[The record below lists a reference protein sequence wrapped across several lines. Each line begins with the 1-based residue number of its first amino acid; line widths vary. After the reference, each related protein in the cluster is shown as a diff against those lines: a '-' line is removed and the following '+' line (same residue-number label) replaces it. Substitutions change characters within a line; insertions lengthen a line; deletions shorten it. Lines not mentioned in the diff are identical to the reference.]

1 MKVNDDKSNGGLMI
15 KVKDVTKS
23 FESGTLKTDVL
34 KGITFKVSKGEFL
47 AIMGSS
53 GNGKTTLMNI
63 LGCMLKASSGS
74 YELDGVDIET
84 LNDDRLSEIRNKKIG
99 FVFQAFNLL
108 DGTSALDNV
117 LLPLVYA
124 DNYPDNAQKKAEQLL
139 ESVGLG
145 DRIHYKP
152 SELSGGQ
159 HQRVAIARALINDPA
174 IILAD
179 EPTGNLDSESSKG
192 LMSIIKGLHS
202 QGKTIILITHD
213 INIARYAERIAYLR
227 DGKID
232 NEEVA
237 K

>member
-1 MKVNDDKSNGGLMI
+1 MI
-15 KVKDVTKS
+15 EVKNIFKS
-23 FESGTLKTDVL
+23 FKNETIQTDVL
-34 KGITFKVSKGEFL
+34 KGITFKVNKGEFI

-53 GNGKTTLMNI
+53 GSGKTTLMNI

-74 YELDGVDIET
+74 YVLDGVDIET
-84 LNDDRLSEIRNKKIG
+84 LNDDELSEIRNKKIG

-108 DGTSALDNV
+108 DGTTALDNV

-124 DNYPDNAQKKAEQLL
+124 DHYPAEAQDKAKKLL

-152 SELSGGQ
+152 NELSGGQ

-179 EPTGNLDSESSKG
+179 EPTGNLDSESVKEVMNIFKK
-192 LMSIIKGLHS
+192 LNS
-202 QGKTIILITHD
+202 QGKTIVLITHD
-213 INIARYAERIAYLR
+213 INIAQYAQRTVYLR

-232 NEEVA
+232 NEEGT

>member
-1 MKVNDDKSNGGLMI
+1 MI
-15 KVKDVTKS
+15 ELKNITKS
-23 FESGTLKTDVL
+23 FQNGTIKTDVL
-34 KGITFKVSKGEFL
+34 KGVTLTVRRGEFV

-63 LGCMLKASSGS
+63 LGCMLKASGGS
-74 YELDGVDIET
+74 YLLEGVDIET
-84 LNDDRLSEIRNKKIG
+84 LDDDQLSAFRNKKIG

-124 DNYPDNAQKKAEQLL
+124 DEYPADARKRGEQLL

-179 EPTGNLDSESSKG
+179 EPTGNLDSASSKEI
-192 LMSIIKGLHS
+192 MNIFKTLHT
-202 QGKTIILITHD
+202 QGKTIILITHNSND
-213 INIARYAERIAYLR
+213 AGYAGRTVFLR
-227 DGKID
+227 DGKIYK
-232 NEEVA
+232 EEA
-237 K
+237 PK

>member
-1 MKVNDDKSNGGLMI
+1 MI
-15 KVKDVTKS
+15 ELKNITKS
-23 FESGTLKTDVL
+23 FQKGTIQTDVL
-34 KGITFKVSKGEFL
+34 KGVTLSVQRGEFM

-63 LGCMLKASSGS
+63 LGCMMQASGGS
-74 YELDGVDIET
+74 YLLEGVDIET
-84 LNDDRLSEIRNKKIG
+84 LDDDQLSEFRNRKIG

-124 DNYPDNAQKKAEQLL
+124 DDYPADARERAVQLL

-152 SELSGGQ
+152 GELSGGQ

-179 EPTGNLDSESSKG
+179 EPTGNLDSESSKEIMNI
-192 LMSIIKGLHS
+192 LKRLHG
-202 QGKTIILITHD
+202 QGKTIILITHNGND
-213 INIARYAERIAYLR
+213 AGYAGKTVFLR
-227 DGKID
+227 DGKIY
-232 NEEVA
+232 EEGVP

>member
-1 MKVNDDKSNGGLMI
+1 MI
-15 KVKDVTKS
+15 ELKDVTRS
-23 FESGTLKTDVL
+23 FQNGTIKTDVL
-34 KGITFKVSKGEFL
+34 KGVTFSVQKGEFV

-53 GNGKTTLMNI
+53 GSGKTTLMNI
-63 LGCMLKASSGS
+63 LGCMLKASGGS
-74 YELDGVDIET
+74 YLLDGVDIET
-84 LNDDRLSEIRNKKIG
+84 LDDDQLSEIRNKKIG

-124 DNYPDNAQKKAEQLL
+124 DDYPDDAGEKAEQLL

-152 SELSGGQ
+152 GELSGGQ
-159 HQRVAIARALINDPA
+159 HQRVAIARALINEPA

-179 EPTGNLDSESSKG
+179 EPTGNLDRESFKEIMNI
-192 LMSIIKGLHS
+192 LEKLNN

-213 INIARYAERIAYLR
+213 INIAQYAGRIVFLR
-227 DGKID
+227 DGKIYKEGAQ
-232 NEEVA
+232 NEGN
-237 K
+237 

>member
-1 MKVNDDKSNGGLMI
+1 MI
-15 KVKDVTKS
+15 ELKNITKS
-23 FESGTLKTDVL
+23 FQNGTVTTDVL
-34 KGITFKVSKGEFL
+34 KGVTFAVQQGDFV

-63 LGCMLKASSGS
+63 LGCMLKASGGS
-74 YELDGVDIET
+74 YLLEGVDIET
-84 LNDDRLSEIRNKKIG
+84 LNDDQLSEFRNKKIG

-124 DNYPDNAQKKAEQLL
+124 DEYPDDAREKAEQLL
-139 ESVGLG
+139 ASVGLG

-152 SELSGGQ
+152 GELSGGQ

-179 EPTGNLDSESSKG
+179 EPTGNLDSDSVKEIMHILQK
-192 LMSIIKGLHS
+192 LHKE
-202 QGKTIILITHD
+202 GKTIILITHD
-213 INIARYAERIAYLR
+213 PNIAHYADRTVLLR
-227 DGKID
+227 DGRISKD
-232 NEEVA
+232 EVSE
-237 K
+237 

>member
-1 MKVNDDKSNGGLMI
+1 MI
-15 KVKDVTKS
+15 EVKDVFKS
-23 FESGTLKTDVL
+23 FESGTLTTDVL
-34 KGITFKVSKGEFL
+34 KGITFKVNKGEFV

-53 GNGKTTLMNI
+53 GSGKTTLMNI
-63 LGCMLKASSGS
+63 LGCMLKPSSGS
-74 YELDGVDIET
+74 YVLDGVDIKT
-84 LNDDRLSEIRNKKIG
+84 CNDDRLSEIRNKKIG

-124 DNYPDNAQKKAEQLL
+124 DNYPADAKNKAMELL
-139 ESVGLG
+139 KSVGLAE
-145 DRIHYKP
+145 RIHYKP
-152 SELSGGQ
+152 GELSGGQ
-159 HQRVAIARALINDPA
+159 HQRVAIARALINNPA

-179 EPTGNLDSESSKG
+179 EPSGNLDSDSSKE
-192 LMSIIKGLHS
+192 LMNIFKELNS

-213 INIARYAERIAYLR
+213 INIARCAERTVYLR

-237 K
+237 R

>member
-1 MKVNDDKSNGGLMI
+1 MI
-15 KVKDVTKS
+15 ELKNITKS
-23 FESGTLKTDVL
+23 FQNGTMTTDVL
-34 KGITFKVSKGEFL
+34 KGVTLSMQRGEFM

-53 GNGKTTLMNI
+53 GSGKTTLMNI
-63 LGCMLKASSGS
+63 LGCMLKASGGS
-74 YELDGVDIET
+74 YMVEGVDIET
-84 LNDDRLSEIRNKKIG
+84 LDDDQLSEFRNKKIG
-99 FVFQAFNLL
+99 FVFQSFNLL

-124 DNYPDNAQKKAEQLL
+124 DEYPDDAREKADQLL
-139 ESVGLG
+139 VSVGLG

-152 SELSGGQ
+152 GELSGGQ

-179 EPTGNLDSESSKG
+179 EPTGNLDSDSLKEIMNILQK
-192 LMSIIKGLHS
+192 LHK

-213 INIARYAERIAYLR
+213 LNIAHYADRIVFLR
-227 DGKID
+227 DGKIYKD
-232 NEEVA
+232 EVP

>member
-1 MKVNDDKSNGGLMI
+1 MI
-15 KVKDVTKS
+15 ELKDITKS
-23 FESGTLKTDVL
+23 FQNGKIQTDVL
-34 KGITFKVSKGEFL
+34 KGVTFSVQKGEFV

-63 LGCMLKASSGS
+63 MGCMMQASGGS
-74 YELDGVDIET
+74 YTVEGVDIKT
-84 LNDDRLSEIRNKKIG
+84 LDDDELSEFRNKKIG
-99 FVFQAFNLL
+99 FVFQSFNLL
-108 DGTSALDNV
+108 AGTSALDNV

-124 DNYPDNAQKKAEQLL
+124 PEYPDDATERAERLL
-139 ESVGLG
+139 ASVGLE

-152 SELSGGQ
+152 GELSGGQ

-179 EPTGNLDSESSKG
+179 EPTGNLDSDSLKEIMGILQK
-192 LMSIIKGLHS
+192 LHG

-213 INIARYAERIAYLR
+213 QNIAAYAGRTVFLR
-227 DGKID
+227 DGKIY
-232 NEEVA
+232 EGA

>member
-1 MKVNDDKSNGGLMI
+1 MI
-15 KVKDVTKS
+15 ELTNITKS
-23 FESGTLKTDVL
+23 FQNGTIRTDVL
-34 KGITFKVSKGEFL
+34 KGVTLTVHRGEFV

-63 LGCMLKASSGS
+63 LGCMLKASGGS
-74 YELDGVDIET
+74 YLLDGADIET
-84 LNDDRLSEIRNKKIG
+84 MDDDQLSELRNKKIG

-117 LLPLVYA
+117 LLPLIYA
-124 DNYPDNAQKKAEQLL
+124 DEYPADAKARAEHLL

-159 HQRVAIARALINDPA
+159 HQRVAIARALVNEPA

-179 EPTGNLDSESSKG
+179 EPTGNLDSASSKEI
-192 LMSIIKGLHS
+192 MNIFERLHS
-202 QGKTIILITHD
+202 QGKTIVLITHNSND
-213 INIARYAERIAYLR
+213 AAYAGRTVFLR
-227 DGKID
+227 DGKIYK
-232 NEEVA
+232 EEVP

>member
-1 MKVNDDKSNGGLMI
+1 MIELRDITKTFQNGPI
-15 KVKDVTKS
+15 
-23 FESGTLKTDVL
+23 KTDVL
-34 KGITFKVSKGEFL
+34 KGVTLTVQRGDFI

-63 LGCMLKASSGS
+63 LGCMLKASGGS
-74 YELDGVDIET
+74 YLFDGADIET
-84 LNDDRLSEIRNKKIG
+84 LDGDQLSELRNKKIG

-117 LLPLVYA
+117 LLPLIYA
-124 DNYPDNAQKKAEQLL
+124 DEYPSDAKERAVKLL

-159 HQRVAIARALINDPA
+159 HQRVAIARALVNEPA

-179 EPTGNLDSESSKG
+179 EPTGNLDSESSKEI
-192 LMSIIKGLHS
+192 MNIFKTLHS
-202 QGKTIILITHD
+202 QRKTIILITHNSND
-213 INIARYAERIAYLR
+213 AGYAGRIVFLR
-227 DGKID
+227 DGKIY
-232 NEEVA
+232 EEEA
-237 K
+237 PK

>member
-1 MKVNDDKSNGGLMI
+1 MI
-15 KVKDVTKS
+15 KLKNITKS
-23 FESGTLKTDVL
+23 FQNGTITTEVL
-34 KGITFKVSKGEFL
+34 KGVTFSMQQGEYV

-63 LGCMLKASSGS
+63 LGCMLKSSGGS
-74 YELDGVDIET
+74 YFLDGADIET
-84 LNDDRLSEIRNKKIG
+84 LDGDQLSELRNNKIG
-99 FVFQAFNLL
+99 FVFQSFNLL

-124 DNYPDNAQKKAEQLL
+124 DEYPDDASERAVGLL

-159 HQRVAIARALINDPA
+159 HQRVAIARALVNNPA

-179 EPTGNLDSESSKG
+179 EPTGNLDSESSQEIMNIFKQ
-192 LMSIIKGLHS
+192 LHS
-202 QGKTIILITHD
+202 QGKTIILITHNSSD
-213 INIARYAERIAYLR
+213 AENAGRTVFLR
-227 DGKID
+227 DGRIY
-232 NEEVA
+232 NEEA
-237 K
+237 SR

>member
-1 MKVNDDKSNGGLMI
+1 MI
-15 KVKDVTKS
+15 ELKNITKS
-23 FESGTLKTDVL
+23 FQNGTIKTDVL
-34 KGITFKVSKGEFL
+34 KGVTLTVRRGEFV

-63 LGCMLKASSGS
+63 LGCMLKASGGS
-74 YELDGVDIET
+74 YLLDGADIESR
-84 LNDDRLSEIRNKKIG
+84 DDDQLSELRNKKIG
-99 FVFQAFNLL
+99 FVFQSFNLL

-124 DNYPDNAQKKAEQLL
+124 DEYPDDAREKAEQLL
-139 ESVGLG
+139 ESVRLG

-179 EPTGNLDSESSKG
+179 EPTGNLDSESSKEIMNI
-192 LMSIIKGLHS
+192 LKKLHS
-202 QGKTIILITHD
+202 QGKTIILITHNASD
-213 INIARYAERIAYLR
+213 AGYAERTVFLR
-227 DGKID
+227 DGKIYK
-232 NEEVA
+232 EGA
-237 K
+237 PK

>member
-1 MKVNDDKSNGGLMI
+1 MI
-15 KVKDVTKS
+15 ELKNITKS
-23 FESGTLKTDVL
+23 FQNGTITTEVL
-34 KGITFKVSKGEFL
+34 KGVTFSMQQGEYV

-63 LGCMLKASSGS
+63 LGCMLKASGGS
-74 YELDGVDIET
+74 YLLDGVDIET
-84 LNDDRLSEIRNKKIG
+84 LDDDQLSELRNKKIG
-99 FVFQAFNLL
+99 FIFQSFNLL

-124 DNYPDNAQKKAEQLL
+124 DEYPDDATERAVGLL

-159 HQRVAIARALINDPA
+159 HQRVAIARALVNNPA
-174 IILAD
+174 ILLAD
-179 EPTGNLDSESSKG
+179 EPTGNLDSESSREIMNIFK
-192 LMSIIKGLHS
+192 KLHG
-202 QGKTIILITHD
+202 QGKTIILITHNSSD
-213 INIARYAERIAYLR
+213 AEYAGRTVILR
-227 DGKID
+227 DGRIY
-232 NEEVA
+232 NEETS

>member
-1 MKVNDDKSNGGLMI
+1 MI
-15 KVKDVTKS
+15 ELKNITKS
-23 FESGTLKTDVL
+23 FQSGTITTEVL
-34 KGITFKVSKGEFL
+34 KGVTFSMQQGEYV

-63 LGCMLKASSGS
+63 LGCMLKASGGS
-74 YELDGVDIET
+74 YHLDGVDIET
-84 LNDDRLSEIRNKKIG
+84 LNDDQLSELRNKKIG
-99 FVFQAFNLL
+99 FVFQSFNLL

-124 DNYPDNAQKKAEQLL
+124 DEYPDDATERAVGLL

-159 HQRVAIARALINDPA
+159 HQRVAIARALVNNPA

-179 EPTGNLDSESSKG
+179 EPTGNLDSESSQEIMHILKR
-192 LMSIIKGLHS
+192 LHG
-202 QGKTIILITHD
+202 QGKTIILITHNSSD
-213 INIARYAERIAYLR
+213 AEYAERTVFLR
-227 DGKID
+227 EGRIY
-232 NEEVA
+232 NEEA
-237 K
+237 SK

>member
-1 MKVNDDKSNGGLMI
+1 MI
-15 KVKDVTKS
+15 ELKNITKS
-23 FESGTLKTDVL
+23 FQNGTIRTDVL
-34 KGITFKVSKGEFL
+34 KGVTLTVRRGEFV

-63 LGCMLKASSGS
+63 LGCMLKASGGS
-74 YELDGVDIET
+74 YLLDGADIET
-84 LNDDRLSEIRNKKIG
+84 LDDDQLSELRNKKIG

-124 DNYPDNAQKKAEQLL
+124 DEYPADARERAVQLL

-159 HQRVAIARALINDPA
+159 HQRVAIARALVNEPA

-179 EPTGNLDSESSKG
+179 EPTGNLDSASSKEI
-192 LMSIIKGLHS
+192 MSILKRLHS
-202 QGKTIILITHD
+202 QGKTIVLITHNSND
-213 INIARYAERIAYLR
+213 ATYAGRTVVLR
-227 DGKID
+227 DGKIYK
-232 NEEVA
+232 EEVP